1 MADFLHNL
9 YIFLVPFRFITI
21 FVSFLEPLLARLS
34 CCFVL
39 FYAVFNSKR
48 NLSAIIAINSELV
61 GFPLLADIVYPN
73 MFSTASCWPLPHA
86 TSIAWRIALSTR
98 LGVVACFMLSYK
110 FNKYFK
116 FFIYL
121 LVYVFFI
128 YSPILSLFLN
138 KYNTNK

>member
-21 FVSFLEPLLARLS
+21 FVSLLEPLLARLS

-98 LGVVACFMLSYK
+98 LGVVQ
-110 FNKYFK
+110 
-116 FFIYL
+116 YL
-121 LVYVFFI
+121 LAISGYKLFVVYYHYYGF
-128 YSPILSLFLN
+128 S
-138 KYNTNK
+138 